1 MPNPNLA
8 ATVHHA
14 GVPHARRQR
23 LRLGRRGPDGSDGN
37 SGSLERIRQLLA
49 ERADA
54 YAHAHAHYAV
64 ATDGRTPEEVANEV
78 LRVCDTIVVANHHTA

>member
-1 MPNPNLA
+1 MPNPNPNLA

-14 GVPHARRQR
+14 GGSHARRQQR
-23 LRLGRRGPDGSDGN
+23 LAGTHPAAAGGTGGCLRPC
-37 SGSLERIRQLLA
+37 
-49 ERADA
+49 
-54 YAHAHAHYAV
+54 HYAV